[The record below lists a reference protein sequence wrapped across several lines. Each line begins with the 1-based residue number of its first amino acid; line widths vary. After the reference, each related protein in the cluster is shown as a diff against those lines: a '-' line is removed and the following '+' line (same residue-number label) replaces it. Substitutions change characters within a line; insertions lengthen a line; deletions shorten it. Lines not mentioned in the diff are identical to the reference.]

1 MNQTAYRNI
10 ISGQDRQ
17 PGAVLMRALL
27 AGVSI
32 PYSVGVRI
40 RNGLYQ
46 CGILRSHKV
55 NVPVISIGNITTG
68 GTGKTPLVVW
78 LCRYL
83 CQKGLR
89 CTILTRGYKTSVGE
103 MSDEPALLAK
113 NCPGVKMVV
122 DPDRLSGAKKAVEQF
137 QSQVLV
143 LDDGFQ
149 HRRLARDFNILAVD
163 ATCPFGY
170 GKLLPAGLL
179 REPVRG
185 LKRAD
190 AVVITRF
197 DLADAGQIARI
208 EESIRRI
215 AGDIPIARAIH
226 RHTHAMTSDSQT
238 LPLEQLRQKK
248 LFVYCGIGN
257 PQAFVNCLTQDG
269 MNVVGT
275 KFFNDHYVY
284 TMQDIRTVAVQT
296 RQCGADMAICT
307 QKDWVKAA
315 AFCKQIEEIIFGS
328 LVMELEFASNA
339 DTIQALIDKVIEQ
352 KAIANGSR

>member
-1 MNQTAYRNI
+1 
-10 ISGQDRQ
+10 
-17 PGAVLMRALL
+17 MRALL

-89 CTILTRGYKTSVGE
+89 CAILTRGYKTSVGE

-179 REPVRG
+179 REPLSG

-197 DLADAGQIARI
+197 DLADAG
-208 EESIRRI
+208 
-215 AGDIPIARAIH
+215 AIH
-226 RHTHAMTSDSQT
+226 RHTHAITSDSQT

-315 AFCKQIEEIIFGS
+315 AFCKQIEEITFGS
-328 LVMELEFASNA
+328 LVMELEFVSNA